1 MLLIAFAILYIY
13 LYIYLKQNPLEK
25 NNRSSLR
32 GEKVELCGEVLI
44 SNVHICWRFQDEAKV
59 PSELLQQL
67 PDLCVFTICHSM
79 HQFLSCMYVE
89 QRVIL

>member
-25 NNRSSLR
+25 NNRSGLR

-44 SNVHICWRFQDEAKV
+44 SNVHICWRFQDEAKA
-59 PSELLQQL
+59 PQ
-67 PDLCVFTICHSM
+67 
-79 HQFLSCMYVE
+79 
-89 QRVIL
+89 